1 MPSVRRKLAAA
12 TAVAAGAALVLST
25 PGAVAAPQADNNLP
39 KKLVQAVN
47 PDKVQKHLIAFQRYA
62 DQNEGHRAAG
72 TEGHAKSAEY
82 VASKLEAAGFN
93 VTRQEFPFVYDETTA
108 ESLTLGGEEID
119 AIRMSYSPNTPEGGV
134 TAELFAIPVD
144 DTPGC
149 EASDFPA
156 EAEGKIVLIQRG
168 VCTFGEKQAAAGE
181 AGAAAAI
188 IYNNTEGALNG
199 TLGDPEIAAV
209 PTAGVTQEDGAKLVE
224 AAGQEATLDLQG
236 ITEDRTS
243 VNVIAETKTGRHDN
257 VVMAGAHLDGVA
269 AGPGINDNGSG
280 SAALLTTALEL
291 GGSPKVNNAVR
302 FAWWSAEELGLVG
315 AEHYVSQL
323 SEAEQFDIALY
334 LNFDMIASPNAAYFA
349 YDGDDSDGEG
359 APEGPYGSADIEK
372 KFVNF
377 IENKRGIQVEG
388 TDFDGRSD
396 YGPFIEVGIPSGGLF
411 TGAEGIKTEEQA
423 ENWGG
428 EAGVAYDPCYHAKCD
443 NLGNIN
449 RKALNVN
456 SDAMAWVIGKYAL
469 STKSVNGVKPNAA
482 KSKAAI
488 AKQRANTARSLPMV
502 ANENAHDHAA
512 VK

>member
-1 MPSVRRKLAAA
+1 TWQGVPV
-12 TAVAAGAALVLST
+12 GY
-25 PGAVAAPQADNNLP
+25 G
-39 KKLVQAVN
+39 
-47 PDKVQKHLIAFQRYA
+47 
-62 DQNEGHRAAG
+62 
-72 TEGHAKSAEY
+72 
-82 VASKLEAAGFN
+82 
-93 VTRQEFPFVYDETTA
+93 ETTP
-108 ESLTLGGEEID
+108 ESLTLGGEEVGPS
-119 AIRMSYSPNTPEGGV
+119 RMAYSPNTPEGGV
-134 TAELFAIPVD
+134 TAELFAVPVD

-224 AAGQEATLDLQG
+224 AAGQEATLELQG

-349 YDGDDSDGEG
+349 YDGDDSDG
-359 APEGPYGSADIEK
+359 
-372 KFVNF
+372 
-377 IENKRGIQVEG
+377 
-388 TDFDGRSD
+388 
-396 YGPFIEVGIPSGGLF
+396 
-411 TGAEGIKTEEQA
+411 
-423 ENWGG
+423 
-428 EAGVAYDPCYHAKCD
+428 
-443 NLGNIN
+443 
-449 RKALNVN
+449 
-456 SDAMAWVIGKYAL
+456 
-469 STKSVNGVKPNAA
+469 
-482 KSKAAI
+482 
-488 AKQRANTARSLPMV
+488 
-502 ANENAHDHAA
+502 
-512 VK
+512 

>member
-1 MPSVRRKLAAA
+1 
-12 TAVAAGAALVLST
+12 
-25 PGAVAAPQADNNLP
+25 
-39 KKLVQAVN
+39 
-47 PDKVQKHLIAFQRYA
+47 
-62 DQNEGHRAAG
+62 
-72 TEGHAKSAEY
+72 
-82 VASKLEAAGFN
+82 
-93 VTRQEFPFVYDETTA
+93 
-108 ESLTLGGEEID
+108 
-119 AIRMSYSPNTPEGGV
+119 
-134 TAELFAIPVD
+134 
-144 DTPGC
+144 
-149 EASDFPA
+149 
-156 EAEGKIVLIQRG
+156 
-168 VCTFGEKQAAAGE
+168 
-181 AGAAAAI
+181 
-188 IYNNTEGALNG
+188 G

-428 EAGVAYDPCYHAKCD
+428 E
-443 NLGNIN
+443 
-449 RKALNVN
+449 
-456 SDAMAWVIGKYAL
+456 
-469 STKSVNGVKPNAA
+469 
-482 KSKAAI
+482 
-488 AKQRANTARSLPMV
+488 
-502 ANENAHDHAA
+502 
-512 VK
+512 